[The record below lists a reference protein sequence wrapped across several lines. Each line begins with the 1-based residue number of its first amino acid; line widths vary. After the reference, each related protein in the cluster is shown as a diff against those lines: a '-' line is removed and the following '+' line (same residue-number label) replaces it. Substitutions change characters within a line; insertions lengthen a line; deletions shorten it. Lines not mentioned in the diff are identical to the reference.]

1 MQYIDLHTH
10 LPAGAPDVLEIE
22 NRYFGQPGTERPAL
36 FSAGLHPWYLQDVDW
51 TAAEAWL
58 RAQAND
64 PACLAIGEAGLDK
77 LTPTPWDRQ
86 LEAFDLCLRVA
97 ADTRKPLIVHC
108 VRAYGEVLQLLRRP
122 PVHRSL
128 KTVFH
133 GFDKHPHTAHMLL
146 EAGCYLSFGAALFRE
161 KSHAAEALRETPA
174 NRFFLETDDKNLD
187 IRAVY
192 TRVVEISGWPE
203 DKLQSQL
210 WDNFTHFF
218 GPGAGSVMH
227 GMG

>member
-10 LPAGAPDVLEIE
+10 LPAGAPDILEIE
-22 NRYFGQPGTERPAL
+22 NRYFGQPGAEHAPL

-51 TAAEAWL
+51 AAATAWL
-58 RAQAND
+58 RAQAAD
-64 PACLAIGEAGLDK
+64 TACLAIGEAGLDK

-86 LEAFDLCLRVA
+86 LAAFSICLKVA
-97 ADTRKPLIVHC
+97 AETGKPLVIHC

-122 PVHRSL
+122 PVHRAL

-133 GFDKHPHTAHMLL
+133 GFDKHPRTAHLLL

-174 NRFFLETDDKNLD
+174 NRFFLETDDENLD

-192 TRVVEISGWPE
+192 ERAAEISGWPVE
-203 DKLQSQL
+203 HLQFQL

-218 GPGAGSVMH
+218 GPGAAPVMP
-227 GMG
+227 GIR